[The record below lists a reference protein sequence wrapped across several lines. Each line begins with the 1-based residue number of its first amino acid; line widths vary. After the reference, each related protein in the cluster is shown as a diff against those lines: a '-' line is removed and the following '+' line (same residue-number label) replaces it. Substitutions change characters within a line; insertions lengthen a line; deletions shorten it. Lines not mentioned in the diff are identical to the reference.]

1 MMKIKDKI
9 LEDQQIKGVVV
20 TVVIMIVA
28 MIFVY
33 NLAFDVNVSSKESL
47 ETAINEYNFTTDIDV
62 TVLDSEKIG
71 KYLYVLYSQDEHP
84 GYGGLALLEKGILGK
99 YRFHNCDN
107 FNWQL
112 YNVKSK
118 EINHKTYLLMYCLN
132 DLPNVATYNLYS
144 DFGRVGDVTYS
155 GKAIKGPFLEIV
167 ETPELY
173 QVTSWAIRYY
183 DENNNEI
190 NEDDLVKLFEVS
202 ETGDGASVGTAE
214 KGFIYIYLGIILLI
228 GLVIIRYFL
237 GL

>member
-1 MMKIKDKI
+1 MKIKDKMI
-9 LEDQQIKGVVV
+9 GKQQMKCVAV
-20 TVVIMIVA
+20 TFVIMIIV

-33 NLAFDVNVSSKESL
+33 NLAFDVNASAEESL
-47 ETAINEYNFTTDIDV
+47 ETAINEYNFTTDV
-62 TVLDSEKIG
+62 EVSVLDTEKVG
-71 KYLYVLYSQDEHP
+71 KYLYVLYAQDDHP
-84 GYGGLALLEKGILGK
+84 GYGGLALLEKGFLGK

-112 YNVKSK
+112 YNVKSM
-118 EINHKTYLLMYCLN
+118 EINHKNYLLMYCLN